1 MTSTS
6 KMTVA
11 GLRKRPSVRADE
23 EAVVTRELAIF
34 ETELGWFGLLG
45 EDRVLISNF
54 VGHPTAKT
62 VRLDAEKFGIINRE
76 CDWAPSIRQLFQD
89 YAEGEIVDF
98 SQVPIQLPDGTGFR
112 RNVLH
117 ATRQLPYGETVSYG
131 ELARKVGHPRAARA
145 VGTVMATN
153 RFPILIPCHRV
164 LASGGKIGG
173 YTSRSGINFKERLL
187 KLEGQR

>member
-1 MTSTS
+1 MASTS
-6 KMTVA
+6 KKTVA
-11 GLRKRPSVRADE
+11 GTRKRSTVNNGE
-23 EAVVTRELAIF
+23 VTKVIRELAIF

-45 EDRVLISNF
+45 ENRVLISNF

-62 VRLDAEKFGIINRE
+62 VRLDAEKFGAIDRE

-89 YAEGEIVDF
+89 YAQGKIVDF
-98 SQVPIQLPDGTGFR
+98 SQVPIQLPEATGFR

-117 ATRQLPYGETVSYG
+117 ATRRLPYGETVSYG